1 MRVEDYVTLSEAAAM
16 LGCNLRAL
24 QRAMSRCPRDD
35 IYVRIYGRRM
45 IIKVAVP
52 VLKDYWYR
60 RGSAAAARQAKI
72 DGAKG
77 GTKKGENRRAAENGD
92 SGKAP

>member
-1 MRVEDYVTLSEAAAM
+1 
-16 LGCNLRAL
+16 
-24 QRAMSRCPRDD
+24 
-35 IYVRIYGRRM
+35 M

-60 RGSAAAARQAKI
+60 RGSAVAARQAKI

-77 GTKKGENRRAAENGD
+77 GTKKGANRRAAENGGC
-92 SGKAP
+92 GKAP

>member
-1 MRVEDYVTLSEAAAM
+1 MRVEDYVTLSEAAEM

-35 IYVRIYGRRM
+35 IYVRIYNRRM

-52 VLKDYWYR
+52 VLKEYWYQ
-60 RGSAAAARQAKI
+60 RGSVAAAKQCKI

-77 GTKKGENRRAAENGD
+77 GTKKGENRRAAEN
-92 SGKAP
+92 SGSDKAP